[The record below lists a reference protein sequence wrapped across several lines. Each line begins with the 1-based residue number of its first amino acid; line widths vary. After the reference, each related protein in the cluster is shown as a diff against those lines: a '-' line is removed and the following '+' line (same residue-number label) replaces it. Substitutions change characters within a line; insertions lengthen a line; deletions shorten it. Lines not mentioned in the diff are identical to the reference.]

1 MNGLIIFVVFVLVL
15 QIVLFFMIRKKRR
28 HDKEHSVIEKYN
40 IRSSG
45 DAFRLLQNPEIPEED
60 RKEIEGLYRGNENS

>member
-1 MNGLIIFVVFVLVL
+1 
-15 QIVLFFMIRKKRR
+15 MIRKKRR

-45 DAFRLLQNPEIPEED
+45 DAFRLLQDPEISEED
-60 RKEIEGLYRGNENS
+60 RKEIERLYKGNENS